1 MAKAPS
7 TQKIATA
14 AKPINAHKQMAGYAC
29 GGSVKKPTKKK
40 K

>member
-1 MAKAPS
+1 MAKAPTS
-7 TQKIATA
+7 QKQATS

-40 K
+40 